1 MAVVRAR
8 SSPPYGLFAA
18 VAFAVLATGAA
29 VFFYLMW
36 NKSLA
41 EHDSF
46 QAQLANLG
54 GSNPQSILT
63 KYGVSSY
70 DAQKPAIAQ
79 LGAAVGKLTDDLNAA
94 RSKLAVNAED
104 IAGKQRNLDNIRQ
117 MADDA
122 AKAVQKYQKD
132 IENIQTAFNTQSAS
146 ATDTIKKLND
156 AIAASNAKRGDAEV
170 IAQEALNKFMKE
182 AEDQRREL
190 VLRLEDAQTQI
201 AKLTAEIRDLRLRIL
216 NFGGKTDVA
225 IGEADG
231 RVVRVNGATGEV
243 YINLGKKDRMTPGLP
258 FTAYDPR
265 TGVRFGTDE
274 SAQGNGS
281 IEVIQVG
288 EEMSLC
294 RVTRSTKDRA
304 IQADDLIAN
313 IVYHN
318 DRTRKFHFTVF
329 GDFDLDGDGVATAAE
344 RDRLIVLIKSWGGQ
358 VDDDVTSQTDY
369 LVLGAKPKAPLLD
382 QSEPEPAATGTA
394 ATEAAA
400 AAPASAPAIVGG
412 VGEVRTKEQERY
424 DQLEI
429 AAKRLAIPV
438 LNANRFLSMVG
449 YYNTTVVRY

>member
-41 EHDSF
+41 EHDAF
-46 QAQLANLG
+46 QTKAANLG
-54 GSNPQSILT
+54 GADPTALLT
-63 KYGVSSY
+63 KVGVTTY
-70 DAQKPAIAQ
+70 DAKNPAIAQ
-79 LGAAVGKLTDDLNAA
+79 LATALGKVTDELNTA
-94 RSKLAVNAED
+94 RARLAVNADD
-104 IAGKQRNLDNIRQ
+104 IAGKERNIANIRQ

-122 AKAVQKYQKD
+122 AASVRQYQKRIED
-132 IENIQTAFNTQSAS
+132 IQSAFNTQSAT
-146 ATDTIKKLND
+146 ATETIKKLND
-156 AIAASNAKRGDAEV
+156 AIASSNFQRGDAEV
-170 IAQEALNKFMKE
+170 KAQEALNKFMRD

-190 VLRLEDAQTQI
+190 VLRLEDSQSQI

-216 NFGGKTDVA
+216 NFGGKTDVS
-225 IGEADG
+225 IGEPDG

-243 YINLGKKDRMTPGLP
+243 YINLGKKDRMAPGLP

-294 RVTRSTKDRA
+294 RVTRTSKDRA

-329 GDFDLDGDGVATAAE
+329 GEFDLDGDGVATAAE
-344 RDRLIVLIKSWGGQ
+344 RERLIVLIKSWGGQ

-369 LVLGAKPKAPLLD
+369 LVLGAKPKPPLLD
-382 QSEPEPAATGTA
+382 QSEPEPAATSTA
-394 ATEAAA
+394 PAAEGA
-400 AAPASAPAIVGG
+400 PAPASAPAVAGG
-412 VGEVRTKEQERY
+412 VGEVRNKEQARY
-424 DQLEI
+424 EELEI